1 MGEARLH
8 LPKQNDNNGDTMGWT
23 AMWNRE
29 DNKMDETKMADNKME
44 TRWMITSS
52 SQVVHTIVNMISLL

>member
-1 MGEARLH
+1 MTTMVMQWDE
-8 LPKQNDNNGDTMGWT
+8 LPCETD
-23 AMWNRE
+23 